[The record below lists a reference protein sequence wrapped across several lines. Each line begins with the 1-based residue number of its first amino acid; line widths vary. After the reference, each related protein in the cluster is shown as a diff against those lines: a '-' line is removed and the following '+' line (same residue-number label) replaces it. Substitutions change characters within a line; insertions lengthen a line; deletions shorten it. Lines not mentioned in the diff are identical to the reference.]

1 MCVYFWRTGNES
13 TGNYRCWSRETGIGF
28 VYPNT
33 TLNQLIRVRVEDV
46 RDGASEEQGLL
57 LLIADRCSRVSAFGF
72 VQTQN
77 EREWMDVGQNIQ
89 SKKMM
94 RYYWK
99 VIVWPRQA
107 SSTRNT
113 RNWAWLRGSV
123 DSVHYGVH
131 HHRDLDVPYIF
142 GDCGMLSVRLLI
154 TTVVRWYSAH
164 WNLWSGR
171 SRMT

>member
-1 MCVYFWRTGNES
+1 MGLWKRPVGMSIWLKSCNHFHT
-13 TGNYRCWSRETGIGF
+13 
-28 VYPNT
+28 
-33 TLNQLIRVRVEDV
+33 LIRIRDDLQAAEFEDEV
-46 RDGASEEQGLL
+46 YWSARATATNPGGWFPYG
-57 LLIADRCSRVSAFGF
+57 CGRVSAFGF

-89 SKKMM
+89 SEKMM

-123 DSVHYGVH
+123 DSVHFGVH
-131 HHRDLDVPYIF
+131 SHRDLDVPYIF

-164 WNLWSGR
+164 WILWSGR